1 MGVFDVDSQKLAEG
15 RGGLSLVAPDKW
27 VRIKRAEFVRP
38 TASRW
43 GALVVDQIAILIRGA
58 LGPAEEVV
66 IRATSTAVMG
76 AEVWK
81 KDRAKAITDLAAG
94 IGAWVYADRDGVF
107 TIADIPQIGESADWL
122 LDASKSGV
130 LTSLDRER
138 SRTDTKNVVSVIS
151 TATSGQIFDLQVV
164 WDWETDSPTY
174 AGLHPV
180 DRPETAGPFGIVPM
194 THETSLPLSNDDAFR
209 TGLAILSRV
218 KGLASQVSLES
229 VPNPAIDA
237 FDVIDV
243 LPPRQ
248 RYDLERV
255 LERHVVDDVTHSLTL
270 QETQIDGRSTRAE
283 PIGAQPA

>member
-1 MGVFDVDSQKLAEG
+1 
-15 RGGLSLVAPDKW
+15 
-27 VRIKRAEFVRP
+27 
-38 TASRW
+38 
-43 GALVVDQIAILIRGA
+43 
-58 LGPAEEVV
+58 
-66 IRATSTAVMG
+66 
-76 AEVWK
+76 
-81 KDRAKAITDLAAG
+81 
-94 IGAWVYADRDGVF
+94 
-107 TIADIPQIGESADWL
+107 
-122 LDASKSGV
+122 
-130 LTSLDRER
+130 
-138 SRTDTKNVVSVIS
+138 
-151 TATSGQIFDLQVV
+151 
-164 WDWETDSPTY
+164 
-174 AGLHPV
+174 
-180 DRPETAGPFGIVPM
+180 M